1 MAIATSTIIRTAF
14 GNFKVCFH
22 ETEKGSCVSFSQ
34 GDLSKDNPIVRFHSA
49 CLFGEAFHAID
60 CDCYHQLAESMALIH
75 KNNCGVIIYSY
86 QEGRGIGLKK
96 KIEALE
102 IQRIESCDTVEAFKK
117 LGFEKS
123 DFRDYW
129 AEVQALKDLKVAKKI
144 QSFSG
149 SPIKDK
155 ALRKA
160 GFTIT
165 KILKIDD
172 KDLSKFAKEEIKTKI
187 EKMGYNY

>member
-1 MAIATSTIIRTAF
+1 MTIVASTIIKTEF

-49 CLFGEAFHAID
+49 CLFGEIFHSLH
-60 CDCYHQLAESMALIH
+60 CDCHHQLTETMALIH
-75 KNNCGVIIYSY
+75 KNKCGVIIYSY

-96 KIEALE
+96 KIEAME
-102 IQRIESCDTVEAFKK
+102 IQRMENCDTVEAFKK
-117 LGFEKS
+117 LGFGKS
-123 DFRDYW
+123 DFRDY
-129 AEVQALKDLKVAKKI
+129 ETEIQALKDLKVAKKI

-149 SPIKDK
+149 NPVKDK
-155 ALRKA
+155 VLKKA

-165 KILKIDD
+165 EILNIDD
-172 KDLSKFAKEEIKTKI
+172 KNLSQIAKEEIKTKI
-187 EKMGYNY
+187 EKMGYKY